1 MKFRFAIPS
10 RSFPTKKNRRSV
22 IEPYHG
28 GSVSYG
34 SSCSC
39 GSSYEDSSSD
49 DGDENLALDPV
60 SIQIN
65 GKTILVLDP
74 QVGIDNA
81 SSFFEAAQKT
91 YKSVRNL
98 IEPAPPCKLGAQHRP
113 SPLTLLSAV
122 YSRQD

>member
-65 GKTILVLDP
+65 GKTVLVLDP
-74 QVGIDNA
+74 QAGIDKV
-81 SSFFEAAQKT
+81 SSFFEAVKKEAGPDFEVGASLKD
-91 YKSVRNL
+91 
-98 IEPAPPCKLGAQHRP
+98 PPSAFRR
-113 SPLTLLSAV
+113 SPNTSFICRL
-122 YSRQD
+122 